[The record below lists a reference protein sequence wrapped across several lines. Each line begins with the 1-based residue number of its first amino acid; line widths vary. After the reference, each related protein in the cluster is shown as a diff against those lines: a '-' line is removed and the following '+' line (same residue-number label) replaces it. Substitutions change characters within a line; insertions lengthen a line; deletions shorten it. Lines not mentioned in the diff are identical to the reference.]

1 MKFLSGLARIGQS
14 SPKLSKNYSRHLLPT
29 MCFSLRLHF
38 RFSVACLYAVL
49 IYASVVNCSI
59 FHSVKHLSFLSK
71 CDSKERLLESY
82 NVRHY
87 SCTTFIVCIQLWAS
101 TITTQYKYYCQS
113 MSFCFQLQ
121 KRRWD
126 FTSQKAV
133 AYISSDSMEVCYYI
147 RWNVKSVLRIMIYFV
162 DYKSKIL
169 ISTYKQFYQIRI
181 NSIILLV
188 NHKFKYVNCVFHY

>member
-14 SPKLSKNYSRHLLPT
+14 SPKLSKNYSRPLLPT
-29 MCFSLRLHF
+29 MCFSLCLHF

-101 TITTQYKYYCQS
+101 TITTQYKYYYQS

-162 DYKSKIL
+162 DYKSKI
-169 ISTYKQFYQIRI
+169 YQLTNNFIKSE
-181 NSIILLV
+181 SIQ
-188 NHKFKYVNCVFHY
+188 

>member
-1 MKFLSGLARIGQS
+1 MKFLSGLARIGQA
-14 SPKLSKNYSRHLLPT
+14 SPKHSKKYSRPLLPT

-38 RFSVACLYAVL
+38 RFSVACLLYAVL

-101 TITTQYKYYCQS
+101 TITTQYTTAS
-113 MSFCFQLQ
+113 PWVFAFNF
-121 KRRWD
+121 KRGDETLLPKKLWHTLAQTVWR
-126 FTSQKAV
+126 FAITS
-133 AYISSDSMEVCYYI
+133 DGM
-147 RWNVKSVLRIMIYFV
+147 
-162 DYKSKIL
+162 
-169 ISTYKQFYQIRI
+169 
-181 NSIILLV
+181 
-188 NHKFKYVNCVFHY
+188 